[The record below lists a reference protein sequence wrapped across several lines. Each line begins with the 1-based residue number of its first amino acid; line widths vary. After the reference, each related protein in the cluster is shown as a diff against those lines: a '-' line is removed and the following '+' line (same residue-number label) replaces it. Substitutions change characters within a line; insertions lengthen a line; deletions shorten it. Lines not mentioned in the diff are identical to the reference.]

1 VRVAISSGI
10 GALCSGAAP
19 GLAYRSRAMK
29 PITPDRAPGP
39 GSVAEVFG
47 AFLRL
52 GCTSFGGPVAH
63 LGYFRTEFV
72 ERRRWLDD
80 NAYADLVA
88 LCQFLPGPA
97 SSQVGFALGLQHAG
111 WGGALAAWLG
121 FTMPSALLLIG
132 LALGLAQG
140 VAAAGPAAAGALHG
154 LKLVAVAVV
163 AQALW
168 GMARSLCP
176 DAPRAALATGAA
188 LLAWAVPGGLIGHG
202 LLKPLPLVPRAHAP
216 SGAGRRSGAVLLVL
230 AAALLLLLPALATGT
245 RSGWLQAVA
254 VVYQAGAL
262 VFGGGHVVLPL
273 LQAAVVPPGWISPEA
288 FMAGYGATQAVPGP
302 LFTFAA
308 YLGAAMQWPGAGGA
322 GGVAG
327 GLVMLVAV
335 FLPGLLLVAGALPFW
350 ETLRLR
356 AGVQRAMAG
365 INAAVVGLLAAAL
378 AGPVGGAALH
388 TLADLALAA
397 LALVLLMRWRW
408 PPPVL
413 VLLAAVLGAGVGSG
427 LAMA

>member
-1 VRVAISSGI
+1 MNATPPDT
-10 GALCSGAAP
+10 AP
-19 GLAYRSRAMK
+19 GHS
-29 PITPDRAPGP
+29 
-39 GSVAEVFG
+39 SVAEVFG

-72 ERRRWLDD
+72 QRRRWLDD
-80 NAYADLVA
+80 DAYADLVA

-97 SSQVGFALGLQHAG
+97 SSQVGFALGLQRAG
-111 WGGALAAWLG
+111 WAGALAAWLG

-132 LALGLAQG
+132 LALGLTEWAG
-140 VAAAGPAAAGALHG
+140 ASGPAAAGALHG

-176 DAPRAALATGAA
+176 DGPRAVLAAAAA
-188 LLAWAVPGGLIGHG
+188 LLAWAVPGAAGQWGVIVLGGLVGHWALQG
-202 LLKPLPLVPRAHAP
+202 PPLAPRAHARAGVGQRG
-216 SGAGRRSGAVLLVL
+216 GALMLAL
-230 AAALLLLLPALATGT
+230 AAALLLVLPALAAAHG
-245 RSGWLQAVA
+245 SPWLHAVA
-254 VVYQAGAL
+254 VVYQAGAW

-273 LQAAVVPPGWISPEA
+273 LQAGVVPPGWISPEA

-308 YLGAAMQWPGAGGA
+308 YLGAAMQLPAGGA
-322 GGVAG
+322 SGGVAG
-327 GLVMLVAV
+327 GLLMLLAV

-350 ETLRLR
+350 EPLRRR

-397 LALVLLMRWRW
+397 AALVLLMRWRW

-413 VLLAAVLGAGVGSG
+413 VLLAAVSGAGLG
-427 LAMA
+427 MR